1 VRTFIVALFLVFP
14 AAAVAQDSL
23 KLDPTVAF
31 AVSGGHWS
39 AGGAEGAYR
48 VVVRSGGFDHIV
60 SELFV
65 QWLQDP
71 RSEND
76 SVAVRASVKVDSLS
90 GLWSLGQPKFVCS
103 SACHVEIGG
112 TDTHTMEE
120 SKWELS
126 LGPPGRVIVRRR

>member
-1 VRTFIVALFLVFP
+1 MRTRIVALCVLFP
-14 AAAVAQDSL
+14 ATAIAQDSL
-23 KLDPTVAF
+23 TLDPTVTF
-31 AVSGGHWS
+31 VVSGGHWT

-76 SVAVRASVKVDSLS
+76 SATVRASVKVDSLS
-90 GLWSLGQPKFVCS
+90 GVWSLGQPKFVCS
-103 SACHVEIGG
+103 SACHVEIAG
-112 TDTHTMEE
+112 TDAHTMEE
-120 SKWELS
+120 SRWELS
-126 LGPPGRVIVRRR
+126 LGAPGRVIVRKR